1 MLVFLIG
8 YMGSGKSTIAKKL
21 ANKLN
26 LNWVD
31 LDAEIERQHQLSIEA
46 IFETKGEAYFRLLEH
61 QTLMQLIP
69 RNNLVIACGGG
80 TPCFYD
86 GINLMNQTGITVYLQ
101 MSAEA
106 LYSRLSVVKLN
117 RPLLKNKT
125 DEDLR
130 SFIKKQIARTPL
142 FKSKNY
148 SQCLKSEPNR
158 FAKKNLI
165 FFTKYIRSRT

>member
-46 IFETKGEAYFRLLEH
+46 IFETKGEDYFRLLEH

-130 SFIKKQIARTPL
+130 SFIKKQIELREPHY
-142 FKSKNY
+142 SKAKIIVSALNLSPTDLQKKILSF
-148 SQCLKSEPNR
+148 SQN
-158 FAKKNLI
+158 I
-165 FFTKYIRSRT
+165 